1 MKATPEV
8 RGVEA
13 REVREFMESRGFYTN
28 KYFRDHNKQR
38 FYKTTQLTGKTK
50 DFFEFLKNVFYEKEG
65 GREYFGAIFPNSENK
80 TLKKKHLRLGNEG
93 FLLKNILL
101 FFSSI
106 YFCILGGTVAGL

>member
-50 DFFEFLKNVFYEKEG
+50 DFFEFLKNIIYEKEG
-65 GREYFGAIFPNSENK
+65 GREYFGAIFPNSEYK

-93 FLLKNILL
+93 
-101 FFSSI
+101 
-106 YFCILGGTVAGL
+106 

>member
-50 DFFEFLKNVFYEKEG
+50 DFFEFLKNIIYEKG
-65 GREYFGAIFPNSENK
+65 GKGSILVQYFPIQ
-80 TLKKKHLRLGNEG
+80 
-93 FLLKNILL
+93 NIKL
-101 FFSSI
+101 
-106 YFCILGGTVAGL
+106 

>member
-50 DFFEFLKNVFYEKEG
+50 DFFEFLKNIIYEKEG
-65 GREYFGAIFPNSENK
+65 GREYFGAIFPNSEYK
-80 TLKKKHLRLGNEG
+80 TLMVFTEKI
-93 FLLKNILL
+93 FSYI
-101 FFSSI
+101 FFKLI
-106 YFCILGGTVAGL
+106 CILGGTVAGL

>member
-50 DFFEFLKNVFYEKEG
+50 DFFEFLKNIIYEKGGEG
-65 GREYFGAIFPNSENK
+65 S
-80 TLKKKHLRLGNEG
+80 
-93 FLLKNILL
+93 ILSL
-101 FFSSI
+101 I
-106 YFCILGGTVAGL
+106 HI